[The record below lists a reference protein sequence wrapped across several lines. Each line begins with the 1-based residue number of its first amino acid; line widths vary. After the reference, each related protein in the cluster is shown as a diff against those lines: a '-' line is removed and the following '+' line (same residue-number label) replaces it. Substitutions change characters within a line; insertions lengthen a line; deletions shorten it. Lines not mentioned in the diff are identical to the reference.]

1 MVDDLA
7 HALLPQ
13 GSFLGPFLNATGIY
27 GIRYVLLAGI
37 AFFAWYAMRR
47 EGKLQSAMPR
57 GAQIRRE
64 IAYSGVSVLVFGLV
78 IGAISGYG
86 IAPYTLVYLD
96 VARYGWAYFWLSIAL
111 VILAHDTYFYWTHRL
126 MHTRA
131 LFRIFHG
138 VHHLS
143 RNPTPWTAYAFHPLE
158 SLVQALGLVLII
170 FIIPLHPTALLIFHT
185 ISTAVNVYGHL
196 GYELYPKGWS
206 QHPLGRWIN
215 TSVAHNAHL
224 FPVLGSM
231 DGNARSVLRSEV
243 PRTVRGLA
251 SWTRPVNRQQFSI
264 NQDPREFAMAPE
276 AGGIEGAA
284 QFI

>member
-1 MVDDLA
+1 MVDELA
-7 HALLPQ
+7 HALFPQ
-13 GSFLGPFLNATGIY
+13 GSFLGPFLNATAIY

-37 AFFAWYAMRR
+37 AFFAGYAMRR

-64 IAYSGVSVLVFGLV
+64 IGYSAMTVLVFGLV

-126 MHTRA
+126 MHTPA

-143 RNPTPWTAYAFHPLE
+143 RNPTPWTAYAFHPIE
-158 SLVQALGLVLII
+158 SVVQALGLVVII

-185 ISTAVNVYGHL
+185 ISTAINVYGHL
-196 GYELYPKGWS
+196 GYELYPRGWP

-215 TSVAHNAHL
+215 TSVAHNAHHDQARYNYGFYFL
-224 FPVLGSM
+224 FWDRWMGTLDPSYE
-231 DGNARSVLRSEV
+231 AKYREK
-243 PRTVRGLA
+243 VRGVA
-251 SWTRPVNRQQFSI
+251 AWTRI
-264 NQDPREFAMAPE
+264 
-276 AGGIEGAA
+276 
-284 QFI
+284 

>member
-27 GIRYVLLAGI
+27 GIRYVLLAG
-37 AFFAWYAMRR
+37 
-47 EGKLQSAMPR
+47 
-57 GAQIRRE
+57 
-64 IAYSGVSVLVFGLV
+64 
-78 IGAISGYG
+78 
-86 IAPYTLVYLD
+86 
-96 VARYGWAYFWLSIAL
+96 IAL

-158 SLVQALGLVLII
+158 SIVQALGLVLII

-196 GYELYPKGWS
+196 GSELYPKGWS
-206 QHPLGRWIN
+206 QHPLGRW
-215 TSVAHNAHL
+215 S
-224 FPVLGSM
+224 
-231 DGNARSVLRSEV
+231 
-243 PRTVRGLA
+243 
-251 SWTRPVNRQQFSI
+251 
-264 NQDPREFAMAPE
+264 
-276 AGGIEGAA
+276 
-284 QFI
+284 